1 MNAGRAAFPG
11 RGSSWEKKIQVR
23 IDIKNEC
30 ATPEASWPSEPLDR
44 GACTRC
50 GSAPN
55 SPGVINCS
63 GETPALACAGIF
75 MLSSLLC
82 AYLIYDY
89 RKDSWQ
95 LSSNPNRAFNVPH
108 ISYKCQ

>member
-63 GETPALACAGIF
+63 GETPALACARIF